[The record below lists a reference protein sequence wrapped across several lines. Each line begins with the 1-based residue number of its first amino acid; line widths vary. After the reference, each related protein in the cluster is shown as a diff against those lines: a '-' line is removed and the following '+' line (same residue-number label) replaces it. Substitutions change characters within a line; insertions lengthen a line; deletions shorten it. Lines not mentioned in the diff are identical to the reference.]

1 MLAYS
6 LILRK
11 ARHYASCPQK
21 QRAQKSEEAL
31 CVDPDAVTAVA
42 VPLNITM

>member
-6 LILRK
+6 AVLRK
-11 ARHYASCPQK
+11 ARDYASCPQK
-21 QRAQKSEEAL
+21 QRAQKSEEVL

>member
-6 LILRK
+6 GVLRK
-11 ARHYASCPQK
+11 ARDYASCPQK
-21 QRAQKSEEAL
+21 QRAQKSEEVL
-31 CVDPDAVTAVA
+31 CVDPDAVTAAA

>member
-6 LILRK
+6 TVLRK
-11 ARHYASCPQK
+11 ARGYASCPQK
-21 QRAQKSEEAL
+21 QRAQKSEEVL

>member
-6 LILRK
+6 GVLRK
-11 ARHYASCPQK
+11 ARDYASCPQK

-42 VPLNITM
+42 VLLNITM